1 MKKHGREIFYYV
13 NFGVFFGAVFIL
25 GLAFVFKP
33 KEIVSTDEKRKLAA
47 FPQWDL
53 DSVAKG
59 VYMKRVDEYIKDH
72 FPFRDAFIS
81 HAFAMEELRGW
92 KNEELI
98 VFDAPVKPKKNIKK
112 DKSNAAIG
120 ADTAMLVEEVIED
133 NRGLV
138 ISNGRAMQL
147 FGGNNSRAKNY
158 AAMVNTYYNALK
170 DEGVNVFNVVV
181 PSAAEFYLPQP
192 KYKHL
197 KEQEKRNISMIYE
210 NEAEGIKK
218 VDAYSKIAAHKDEY
232 VYFRT
237 DHHWT
242 GLGAY
247 YAYTAF
253 CETAGF
259 DPVPLDKMVKKAQNK
274 FFGSLYFYLNRNST
288 LAEHY
293 DTVHYWKLPDNP
305 ACVVYRKDN
314 MNKAIK
320 SHVIVDAAGGYSV
333 FLGADYP
340 LIKMENGPKN
350 GKSIVVIK
358 NSYGNPFITYLVSH
372 YEKVYSID
380 FRYYNGG
387 IIDFIRENKVTDLLF
402 INGSISANT
411 PYTSSRIKHLMY
423 SKNKPKTTKDKDTT
437 ASKTVKD
444 TLK

>member
-1 MKKHGREIFYYV
+1 
-13 NFGVFFGAVFIL
+13 VFFAVLTIM
-25 GLAFVFKP
+25 GLVFLFQKQ
-33 KEIVSTDEKRKLAA
+33 ETRSIVEKRPLKE
-47 FPQWDL
+47 FPEWNYDSIYQGKYTRAL
-53 DSVAKG
+53 DDYVA
-59 VYMKRVDEYIKDH
+59 DH
-72 FPFRDAFIS
+72 FPGREDLVS
-81 HAFAMEELRGW
+81 FALWLKEKKGYHSD
-92 KNEELI
+92 ELI
-98 VFDAPVKPKKNIKK
+98 IIAPKPKQKKKNVKN
-112 DKSNAAIG
+112 DTVSAQ
-120 ADTAMLVEEVIED
+120 ADTAALQVEVIED

-147 FGGNNSRAKNY
+147 FGGNNSRAKTY
-158 AAMVNTYYNALK
+158 AGMVNMYYNELK

-181 PSAAEFYLPQP
+181 PSAAEFYLPRP

-197 KEQEKRNISMIYE
+197 EEQEKRNIATIYE
-210 NEAEGIKK
+210 TEAAGVKK
-218 VDAYSKIAAHKDEY
+218 VDAYSKIAAHKHEY

-259 DPVPLDKMVKKAQNK
+259 EAVPLEKMVKKAQNK
-274 FFGSLYFYLNRNST
+274 FFGSLYFYLDRNSA

-293 DTVHYWKLPDNP
+293 DTVHYWKLAENP
-305 ACVVYRKDN
+305 VCTVHRKDG
-314 MNKAIK
+314 KILK

-340 LIKMENGPKN
+340 LIKIENGPKN
-350 GKSIVVIK
+350 GKSILVIK

-387 IIDFIRENKVTDLLF
+387 IVDFIRENKVTDLLF

-411 PYTSSRIKHLMY
+411 PYTASRIKHMMFGK
-423 SKNKPKTTKDKDTT
+423 SKVKVTKDKDSTGT
-437 ASKTVKD
+437 KTVKD